1 MKKAITVFLLLSVL
15 LSFAACGQSYQKIN
29 VPKELSLDDSALTE
43 DVREMMSIDDSTP
56 LIAALPDEGL
66 YIYATDPTIASGVLV
81 KYDGLIQYFSWIFTP
96 YIAEPDVYVSDY
108 NGDGQKDIAFTYCDT
123 ASEIVHNENL
133 HILLRTENGFTDH
146 VYNWKSAAVDLS
158 MKITVDDN
166 GDGTFTANLDGT
178 HATAALDADGFGI
191 YRGIYADN
199 VQDFTLGDTITLTVQ
214 PGLVFNDRQLPVYD
228 VFVCTAKMH
237 FIENDV
243 LRPTDLRIDAAES

>member
-1 MKKAITVFLLLSVL
+1 MKKAIIFFLLLSVL
-15 LSFAACGQSYQKIN
+15 LSFAACGKSYQKID
-29 VPKELSLDDSALTE
+29 VPKELSLDVSALSE
-43 DVREMMSIDDSTP
+43 DMSEMMSIDDSTP

-66 YIYATDPTIASGVLV
+66 YIYATDSTIKSGVLV

-96 YIAEPDVYVSDY
+96 HIAEPDVCLADY
-108 NGDGQKDIAFTYCDT
+108 NGDGLKDIAFTYCDT

-146 VYNWKSAAVDLS
+146 VYKWKSAAVD
-158 MKITVDDN
+158 MTMGVVVNDN
-166 GDGTFTANLDGT
+166 GDGTFTANLEGT
-178 HATAALDADGFGI
+178 HATAALDTTGFGA

-199 VQDFTLGDTITLTVQ
+199 VQDFTLGDTITLTVK

-243 LRPTDLRIDAAES
+243 LRPTDLQIDAVAS